1 MVDKSRSLNY
11 NIKADVLVR
20 IPRLRIKRA
29 AK

>member
-11 NIKADVLVR
+11 NIKADVPGPFGAGTR
-20 IPRLRIKRA
+20 HA